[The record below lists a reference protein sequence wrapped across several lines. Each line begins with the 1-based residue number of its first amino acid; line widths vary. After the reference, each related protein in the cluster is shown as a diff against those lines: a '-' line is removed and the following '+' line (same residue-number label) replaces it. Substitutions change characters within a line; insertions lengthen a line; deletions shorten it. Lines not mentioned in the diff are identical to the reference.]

1 MSFIT
6 YKELIQGLDLE
17 ELQRENTIKELKE
30 RTARVLKKEVSV
42 WITRIVKSAEWV
54 LLGLKAQ
61 SSLNIA
67 KNTRLKQ

>member
-42 WITRIVKSAEWV
+42 
-54 LLGLKAQ
+54 
-61 SSLNIA
+61 
-67 KNTRLKQ
+67 